1 MLVTPGVTSWSFC
14 LCYVG
19 KCIRWGC
26 YYSGQARGACNC
38 QLWGFASPRDR
49 KLWESHN
56 FLLSHCDGPR
66 IIYFLWQP
74 VSSTL
79 TSCTIFLER
88 IQVFSFFQG
97 LLFRLSHFLHR
108 KYAKLTHHPY
118 VRFQSHVVSIYEKC
132 VNSRQLSRFVSSPLI
147 NLTIWQEQA
156 AKATPKIKKIHPTA
170 RLQIL
175 NLCQIKFTRRAILN
189 YFCKQHTPIRLFIL
203 FMIFDTELQ
212 IPNLF
217 QIQIYLRERVDGLTI
232 SEFH

>member
-1 MLVTPGVTSWSFC
+1 MTPGVTYLIILSLLRRENVVVGGVTAPDKQGVHVVVNCERYSDCYRVTSLSFC

-19 KCIRWGC
+19 KCSHWGC
-26 YYSGQARGACNC
+26 YFSRQARGACNC
-38 QLWGFASPRDR
+38 QLWGVAFLRDR

-97 LLFRLSHFLHR
+97 LLFRLSHFLSR
-108 KYAKLTHHPY
+108 KYFKLTHHPY

-156 AKATPKIKKIHPTA
+156 AKATPKIKKPPPH
-170 RLQIL
+170 
-175 NLCQIKFTRRAILN
+175 CQTTNPESLPDQV
-189 YFCKQHTPIRLFIL
+189 YEESHL
-203 FMIFDTELQ
+203 EL
-212 IPNLF
+212 L
-217 QIQIYLRERVDGLTI
+217 L
-232 SEFH
+232 